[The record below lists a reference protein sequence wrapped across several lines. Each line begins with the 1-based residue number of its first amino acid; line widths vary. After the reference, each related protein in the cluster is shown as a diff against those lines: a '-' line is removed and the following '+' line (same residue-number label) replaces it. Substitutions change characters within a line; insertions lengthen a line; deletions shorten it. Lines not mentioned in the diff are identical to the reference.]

1 MILKKITNQIKP
13 LSHFIWLVIL
23 VFIVIAILLALVV
36 TGIWFTFGPGGKG
49 VRDPIADH
57 ARMHELGIAHKHD

>member
-1 MILKKITNQIKP
+1 M
-13 LSHFIWLVIL
+13 IL